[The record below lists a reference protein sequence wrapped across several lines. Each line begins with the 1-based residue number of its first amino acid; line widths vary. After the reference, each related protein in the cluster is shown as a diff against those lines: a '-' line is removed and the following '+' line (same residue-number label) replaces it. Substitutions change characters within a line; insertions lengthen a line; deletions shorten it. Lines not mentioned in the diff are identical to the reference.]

1 MFTGIPAEVM
11 HDSTGF
17 NTIRPDSTRFDR
29 IRHELEKRALLHIR
43 ERTDADALA
52 AGVGA
57 FERCGF
63 LEAGFV
69 QVELALAG
77 ELVDITV
84 V

>member
-1 MFTGIPAEVM
+1 MSKLVC
-11 HDSTGF
+11 GF
-17 NTIRPDSTRFDR
+17 LILFQ
-29 IRHELEKRALLHIR
+29 IR

-77 ELVDITV
+77 ELVNISV